1 MANIHHVKKEVDES
15 LQNVD
20 VQCRQNGA
28 FYVSF
33 LSCFMSG
40 LFPVYFRFSG
50 RAYSRKCCQLCEI
63 IALLGMAT
71 GNAPDKATLRANAS
85 KFVNG

>member
-40 LFPVYFRFSG
+40 LCPVYVGLCRFIS
-50 RAYSRKCCQLCEI
+50 
-63 IALLGMAT
+63 ALFPLFGARVF
-71 GNAPDKATLRANAS
+71 P
-85 KFVNG
+85 